1 MTYHTPMRPKHY
13 IILTVKQK
21 LEVLAFQKKNGW
33 KATDKKYGI
42 PRTSIIHWRTKM
54 KKGSVNGKHP
64 LERKDKRHTIRQETE
79 DLVKKIHKKYPHLSL
94 AQIRERVLPTQK
106 ISRTKIWHVITGR

>member
-13 IILTVKQK
+13 IILTVKEK
-21 LEVLAFQKKNGW
+21 LDVLAFQKKHGW
-33 KATDKKYGI
+33 KATDEKYGI
-42 PRTSIIHWRTKM
+42 PRTSIIHWRNKL

-79 DLVKKIHKKYPHLSL
+79 DLVKKIHQKYPHLSL

>member
-1 MTYHTPMRPKHY
+1 MSKKHY
-13 IILTVKQK
+13 IILTVKEK
-21 LEVLAFQKKNGW
+21 LAILAFQKKNGW
-33 KATDKKYGI
+33 KATDEKYGI
-42 PRTSIIHWRTKM
+42 PRGSIIHWRNQM

-79 DLVKKIHKKYPHLSL
+79 DLVKKIHKEKPHLSL
-94 AQIRERVLPTQK
+94 AQIRELVLPTQK